1 MKKIVFAVA
10 LALLSSTAFAKKATT
25 PPPAQNHS
33 CILDGAVVE
42 KTKKQCLKAKGKWE
56 KNAPVP
62 AATTESAAPVAAP
75 ATPVATPATETA
87 PAAPAT
93 ETPSADAPA
102 TETPPADAP
111 ATK

>member
-33 CILDGAVVE
+33 CMLDGAVVE
-42 KTKKQCLKAKGKWE
+42 KTKKECLKAKGKWE
-56 KNAPVP
+56 KNA
-62 AATTESAAPVAAP
+62 AATTEP
-75 ATPVATPATETA
+75 ATPVATPAVE
-87 PAAPAT
+87 
-93 ETPSADAPA
+93 
-102 TETPPADAP
+102 AP

>member
-33 CILDGAVVE
+33 CVLDGAVVE
-42 KTKKQCLKAKGKWE
+42 KTKKECLKAKGKWE
-56 KNAPVP
+56 KNA
-62 AATTESAAPVAAP
+62 AATTAPVAAP
-75 ATPVATPATETA
+75 ATETPAAE
-87 PAAPAT
+87 
-93 ETPSADAPA
+93 
-102 TETPPADAP
+102 AP